1 MKNKN
6 YIRHAPCLRNSIA
19 YDHDFWYARVKWWY
33 LRVFFSFFLNFDF
46 PGCKWVKGQT
56 IAQND
61 KKFCLSR
68 SISQEPYI
76 IWSSFVVHKCKV
88 IISSGNFFSFFQ
100 NFGFLG
106 CWEGQRAKHGPKMTK
121 NCPLHFVSKEPYILW
136 SWFLVHMCERVIS
149 PGVFLHFFQIFN
161 FGMNSGVTQ
170 RKMA

>member
-1 MKNKN
+1 M
-6 YIRHAPCLRNSIA
+6 ISPG
-19 YDHDFWYARVKWWY
+19 
-33 LRVFFSFFLNFDF
+33 VFFIVLKFWFSGLLVGKRVN
-46 PGCKWVKGQT
+46 

-61 KKFCLSR
+61 KKFYLSR
-68 SISQEPYI
+68 SISQEPCI

-88 IISSGNFFSFFQ
+88 IISSGVFFLFFQ
-100 NFGFLG
+100 NFGFLS